1 MLIDRRLVLEEQS
14 FVRAVRHRHD
24 VDVPEFRAGFAPVAM
39 RQNVMSAD
47 FAARFNFTA
56 GRYRP
61 MKQRVESRHTHAAR

>member
-1 MLIDRRLVLEEQS
+1 MLINRRLMIEEQS
-14 FVRAVRHRHD
+14 LIRAVRHSHD
-24 VDVPEFRAGFAPVAM
+24 VDVLEFRPRFAPVAM
-39 RQNVMSAD
+39 RQDMMSSD